1 MSYVRLKTRMGFI
14 ENGDFWSPALPPP
27 SIVVILQKIH
37 KILNRK
43 KFSKVLFEFF
53 SHDKNYKISFPLQ
66 A

>member
-1 MSYVRLKTRMGFI
+1 MSYVRLKFYRKRGFLV
-14 ENGDFWSPALPPP
+14 PCPPPP
-27 SIVVILQKIH
+27 SIVVILKKIH

-53 SHDKNYKISFPLQ
+53 ESSCDKNYKISFPLQ